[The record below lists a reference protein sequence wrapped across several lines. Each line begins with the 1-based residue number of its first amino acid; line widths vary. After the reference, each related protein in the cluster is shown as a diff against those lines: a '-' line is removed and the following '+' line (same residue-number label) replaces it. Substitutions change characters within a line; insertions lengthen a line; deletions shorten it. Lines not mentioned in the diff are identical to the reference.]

1 MSDDNN
7 NQANYTEPRPRGIED
22 LLHEAYLK
30 YSLSVNVGRAIPD
43 VRDGL
48 KPGMRRVLF
57 SMRQNGQTKG
67 SSYTKC
73 ARVVGDVIG
82 KYHPHGDSSV
92 YDTMVRMAQDFS
104 MRYTLIDGQGNFGSI
119 DGDPPAAYRYTE
131 CRMERLAEEL
141 LTDLDKKTVD
151 MRPNFDEKEMEPC
164 VLPARYPNLLVNGT
178 TGIGVGM
185 ATSIPPH
192 NLTEILNATI
202 GLLDKPTITVTEL
215 MEHLPGPDFPT
226 GGTIVGLAGIRR
238 LYETGRGS
246 VYCRGTAEIEG
257 DENSERIVITEIP
270 YAVNKEN
277 LVKKIADLVNNKVIT
292 GINSLNDESSD
303 RVGIRV
309 VVGIK
314 RGSMGTVVLNQLY
327 KHTQL
332 ATSYGCQFLV
342 VHNNQPRTLTLKQI
356 LQAYLDHRL
365 EVITRR
371 IQFEL
376 EKAEKRAHIVE
387 GLLKAV
393 DNIDEVIKI
402 IRSSRSKDDA
412 HQALSERFELSR
424 RQTSAILEMRL
435 SQLTGL
441 AIEDLQAEYDELMK
455 KIAHY
460 KELLASR
467 ELRLAVVRE
476 ELVEVRDKYGDERR
490 SDLRAGSRDINME
503 DLIPRESVT
512 ITISNQGY
520 IKRVPT
526 STYRTQNRGGKGVM
540 GMTTKDEDFV
550 KHLMTACSHDYVLFF
565 TNKGRMHWIKGYD
578 IPEGA
583 RTGKGKNIVNL
594 LEFEP
599 GEAVRAMITV
609 DNLDVED
616 RYVMMAT
623 RNGVV
628 KKTELRAFR
637 HLRKKPIKA
646 IVLDENDD
654 LIEAKL
660 TEGTNEVLLSTQ
672 GGIACRFYETDV
684 RSMGRVSRGV
694 RGIRL
699 KEDDKVVSM
708 IVVTP
713 DMDILVVTSQGMG
726 KRSAVENYRLTKRG
740 AKGVISIK
748 LKEDDK
754 VVEALRVVDGDEIIM
769 TTMQGQMVRIETDP
783 IRAIG
788 RASQGVKILSLK
800 KKGDYIISVSKVM
813 TVENDDE
820 EGEEGE
826 EGEGSA
832 ENAEGAENTAPEASV
847 EASGEEAGEASE
859 EATDAPEEDASDDS
873 DDEES

>member
-1 MSDDNN
+1 MSDDTN
-7 NQANYTEPRPRGIED
+7 NQANYTDPRPRGIED

-131 CRMERLAEEL
+131 CRMERLAEEM

-151 MRPNFDEKEMEPC
+151 MRPNFDEKEMEPT
-164 VLPARYPNLLVNGT
+164 VLPARFPNLLVNGT

-192 NLTEILNATI
+192 NLTEVLNATVA
-202 GLLDKPTITVTEL
+202 LLDKPTITVTEM

-246 VYCRGTAEIEG
+246 VYCRGKAEIQG
-257 DENSERIVITEIP
+257 DENSERIIITEIP

-277 LVKKIADLVNNKVIT
+277 LVKKIAELVNNKVIT

-314 RGSMGTVVLNQLY
+314 RGAMGTVVLNQLY

-342 VHNNQPRTLTLKQI
+342 VHQNQPRTLTLKQL

-371 IQFEL
+371 IEFDL
-376 EKAEKRAHIVE
+376 DKAEKRAHIVE

-402 IRSSRSKDDA
+402 IRNSRSKDDA
-412 HQALSERFELSR
+412 HTALSERFELTR
-424 RQTSAILEMRL
+424 RQTTAILEMRL

-441 AIEDLQAEYDELMK
+441 AIEDLQNEYEDLMK
-455 KIAHY
+455 KIAYY

-467 ELRLAVVRE
+467 ELRLGIVRE
-476 ELVEVRDKYGDERR
+476 ELVEVRDKYGDGRR

-599 GEAVRAMITV
+599 DEAVRAMITV
-609 DNLDVED
+609 DDLDVED
-616 RYVMMAT
+616 RYIMMAT

-646 IVLDENDD
+646 IVLDDHDD

-660 TEGTNEVLLSTQ
+660 TEGTNEVLLSTER
-672 GGIACRFYETDV
+672 GIACRFLETDV
-684 RSMGRVSRGV
+684 RGMGRVSRGV

-699 KEDDKVVSM
+699 GDDDKVVSM

-748 LKEDDK
+748 LKENDK
-754 VVEALRVVDGDEIIM
+754 VVEALRVVEGDEIIM

-783 IRAIG
+783 IRPIG

-800 KKGDYIISVSKVM
+800 KAGDFIISVSRVM
-813 TVENDDE
+813 TVENDE
-820 EGEEGE
+820 EEGE
-826 EGEGSA
+826 EGEGSEENS
-832 ENAEGAENTAPEASV
+832 ENAGSTPVASV
-847 EASGEEAGEASE
+847 REE
-859 EATDAPEEDASDDS
+859 SDDS
-873 DDEES
+873 DDFDDDSEEESDDSDDYDDDSDEEEEN

>member
-1 MSDDNN
+1 M
-7 NQANYTEPRPRGIED
+7 
-22 LLHEAYLK
+22 
-30 YSLSVNVGRAIPD
+30 
-43 VRDGL
+43 
-48 KPGMRRVLF
+48 
-57 SMRQNGQTKG
+57 
-67 SSYTKC
+67 
-73 ARVVGDVIG
+73 
-82 KYHPHGDSSV
+82 
-92 YDTMVRMAQDFS
+92 
-104 MRYTLIDGQGNFGSI
+104 
-119 DGDPPAAYRYTE
+119 
-131 CRMERLAEEL
+131 
-141 LTDLDKKTVD
+141 
-151 MRPNFDEKEMEPC
+151 
-164 VLPARYPNLLVNGT
+164 
-178 TGIGVGM
+178 
-185 ATSIPPH
+185 
-192 NLTEILNATI
+192 
-202 GLLDKPTITVTEL
+202 DKPTITVTEM

-246 VYCRGTAEIEG
+246 VYCRGKAEIQG
-257 DENSERIVITEIP
+257 DEHSERIVITEIP

-277 LVKKIADLVNNKVIT
+277 LVKKIAELVNNKVIT

-314 RGSMGTVVLNQLY
+314 RGAMGTVVLNQLY

-342 VHNNQPRTLTLKQI
+342 VHQNQPRTLTLKQL

-371 IQFEL
+371 IEFDL
-376 EKAEKRAHIVE
+376 DKAEKRAHIVE

-402 IRSSRSKDDA
+402 IRNSRSKDDA
-412 HQALSERFELSR
+412 HTALSERFELTR

-441 AIEDLQAEYDELMK
+441 AIEDLQNEYEDLMK
-455 KIAHY
+455 KIAYY

-467 ELRLAVVRE
+467 ELRLGIVRE
-476 ELVEVRDKYGDERR
+476 ELVEVRDKYGDGRR

-578 IPEGA
+578 IPEGV

-594 LEFEP
+594 LEFEQD
-599 GEAVRAMITV
+599 EAVRAMITV
-609 DNLDVED
+609 DDLDVED
-616 RYVMMAT
+616 RYIMMAT

-646 IVLDENDD
+646 IVLDDHDD

-660 TEGTNEVLLSTQ
+660 TEGTNEVLLSTE
-672 GGIACRFYETDV
+672 GGIACRFLETDV
-684 RSMGRVSRGV
+684 RAMGRVSRGV

-699 KEDDKVVSM
+699 GDNDRVVSM

-748 LKEDDK
+748 LKENDK
-754 VVEALRVVDGDEIIM
+754 VVEALRVVEGDEIIM

-783 IRAIG
+783 IRPIG

-800 KKGDYIISVSKVM
+800 KAGDFIISVSKVM
-813 TVENDDE
+813 TVENDE
-820 EGEEGE
+820 EEGE
-826 EGEGSA
+826 EGEGSEETS
-832 ENAEGAENTAPEASV
+832 ENAENTPVASV
-847 EASGEEAGEASE
+847 REDSDDFDDDSE
-859 EATDAPEEDASDDS
+859 EDSDDS
-873 DDEES
+873 DDFDDDSDEDEEN

>member
-1 MSDDNN
+1 MSDDNKPTVIH
-7 NQANYTEPRPRGIED
+7 TEPKPRGIED

-57 SMRQNGQTKG
+57 SMRQNGQTKA

-92 YDTMVRMAQDFS
+92 YDTMVRMAQPFS

-131 CRMERLAEEL
+131 CRMEKLAEEL
-141 LTDLDKKTVD
+141 LTDLDKDTVD
-151 MRPNFDEKEMEPC
+151 MRPNFDEKEMEPT

-192 NLTEILNATI
+192 NLREVINATVA
-202 GLLDKPTITVTEL
+202 LLDKPTITVTEL

-226 GGTIVGLAGIRR
+226 GGTIVGVAGIRK
-238 LYETGRGS
+238 LYETGHGS
-246 VYCRGTAEIEG
+246 VYCRGKAEIKG
-257 DENSERIVITEIP
+257 DENSEQIIITEIP

-277 LVKKIADLVNNKVIT
+277 MVKKIAELVNNKVIT

-303 RVGIRV
+303 RIGIRV
-309 VVGIK
+309 VIGIK
-314 RGSMGTVVLNQLY
+314 RGAMAMVVLNQLY

-342 VHNNQPRTLTLKQI
+342 VYNNQPRTLTLKQL

-371 IQFEL
+371 IVFDL
-376 EKAEKRAHIVE
+376 DKAEKRAHIVE

-402 IRSSRSKDDA
+402 IRNSHNKDDA
-412 HQALSERFELSR
+412 HTALSERFDLSR
-424 RQTSAILEMRL
+424 RQTTAILEMRL

-441 AIEDLQAEYDELMK
+441 AIEDLENEFKELMD
-455 KIAHY
+455 KIAYY
-460 KELLASR
+460 KELLGSR
-467 ELRLAVVRE
+467 EKRLSIVRE
-476 ELVEVRDKYGDERR
+476 ELIEVRDKYGDDRISE
-490 SDLRAGSRDINME
+490 LRLGSRDINME
-503 DLIPRESVT
+503 DLIPRESIA
-512 ITISNQGY
+512 ITISNDGY

-526 STYRTQNRGGKGVM
+526 STYRTQNRGGKGVV
-540 GMTTKDEDFV
+540 GMTTKDEDHV
-550 KHLMTACSHDYVLFF
+550 EHLMTACSHDYILFF
-565 TNKGRMHWIKGYD
+565 TNKGLMHWIKGYD

-599 GEAVRAMITV
+599 DEAVRAMITV
-609 DNLDVED
+609 DELDVD
-616 RYVMMAT
+616 NRYILMAT

-628 KKTELRAFR
+628 KKTELKAFR

-646 IVLDENDD
+646 IVLDEGDD

-660 TEGTNEVLLSTQ
+660 TEGNNEILLSTEQ
-672 GGIACRFYETDV
+672 GIACRFLETAA
-684 RSMGRVSRGV
+684 RPLGRVSRGV

-699 KEDDKVVSM
+699 NEGDKVVSM

-713 DMDILVVTSQGMG
+713 EMDILVVTSLGMG
-726 KRSAVENYRLTKRG
+726 KRSAVADYRLTNRG
-740 AKGVISIK
+740 AKGVKSIK
-748 LKEDDK
+748 LKEGDK
-754 VVEALRVVDGDEIIM
+754 VVEALRIIEGDEIIM
-769 TTMQGQMVRIETDP
+769 TTMLGQMVRIAADP
-783 IRAIG
+783 IRTIG
-788 RASQGVKILSLK
+788 RTSQGVKILTLK
-800 KKGDYIISVSKVM
+800 KEGDFIISVSRVM
-813 TVENDDE
+813 TVENEEQLQAIDETLLANKPTAPANTEAVNDDADEELNEEIDDEDLTDDE
-820 EGEEGE
+820 EI
-826 EGEGSA
+826 
-832 ENAEGAENTAPEASV
+832 
-847 EASGEEAGEASE
+847 
-859 EATDAPEEDASDDS
+859 
-873 DDEES
+873 DDEKE

>member
-7 NQANYTEPRPRGIED
+7 NQLNYTEPRPRGIED

-48 KPGMRRVLF
+48 KPGMRRVLY

-104 MRYTLIDGQGNFGSI
+104 MRYCLIDGQGNFGSI

-141 LTDLDKKTVD
+141 LQDLDKKTVD
-151 MRPNFDEKEMEPC
+151 MRPNFDEKEMEPT

-192 NLTEILNATI
+192 NLTEVINATVA
-202 GLLDKPTITVTEL
+202 LLDKPTITVTEL
-215 MEHLPGPDFPT
+215 MEQLPGPDFPT

-246 VYCRGTAEIEG
+246 VYCRGTATIEM
-257 DENSERIVITEIP
+257 DDNEHEKIIITEIP

-277 LVKKIADLVNNKVIT
+277 MVKKIADLVNNKVIT

-332 ATSYGCQFLV
+332 ATSMGCQFLV
-342 VHNNQPRTLTLKQI
+342 VHQNQPKTMTLKQL

-376 EKAEKRAHIVE
+376 DKAEKRAHIVE

-402 IRSSRSKDDA
+402 IRGSRSKEDA
-412 HQALSERFELSR
+412 HNALAERFELSK

-455 KIAHY
+455 KIERF

-467 ELRLAVVRE
+467 ELRLEIVRT
-476 ELVEVRDKYGDERR
+476 ELIEVRDKHGDVRR
-490 SDLRAGSRDINME
+490 SELRAGSRDIDME

-512 ITISNQGY
+512 ITVSNQGY

-565 TNKGRMHWIKGYD
+565 TNKGRMHWIKGYN

-599 GEAVRAMITV
+599 GESVRAMITV

-616 RYVMMAT
+616 RYIMMST

-628 KKTELRAFR
+628 KKTELKAFR

-646 IVLDENDD
+646 IVLDEEDD

-660 TEGTNEVLLSTQ
+660 TEGTNE
-672 GGIACRFYETDV
+672 
-684 RSMGRVSRGV
+684 
-694 RGIRL
+694 
-699 KEDDKVVSM
+699 
-708 IVVTP
+708 
-713 DMDILVVTSQGMG
+713 
-726 KRSAVENYRLTKRG
+726 
-740 AKGVISIK
+740 
-748 LKEDDK
+748 
-754 VVEALRVVDGDEIIM
+754 
-769 TTMQGQMVRIETDP
+769 
-783 IRAIG
+783 
-788 RASQGVKILSLK
+788 
-800 KKGDYIISVSKVM
+800 
-813 TVENDDE
+813 
-820 EGEEGE
+820 
-826 EGEGSA
+826 
-832 ENAEGAENTAPEASV
+832 
-847 EASGEEAGEASE
+847 
-859 EATDAPEEDASDDS
+859 
-873 DDEES
+873 

>member
-1 MSDDNN
+1 MSDNN
-7 NQANYTEPRPRGIED
+7 NQNYTEPRPRGIED

-57 SMRQNGQTKG
+57 SMRQNGQGKS

-82 KYHPHGDSSV
+82 KYHPHGDGSV

-131 CRMERLAEEL
+131 CRMERLAEEML
-141 LTDLDKKTVD
+141 ADLDKKTVD

-192 NLTEILNATI
+192 NLTEILNATVA
-202 GLLDKPTITVTEL
+202 LLDKPTVTISEM

-246 VYCRGTAEIEG
+246 VYCRGKAEIEG
-257 DENSERIVITEIP
+257 DENSEQIVVTEIP

-277 LVKKIADLVNNKVIT
+277 MVKKIAELVNNKVIT

-309 VVGIK
+309 VIGIK
-314 RGSMGTVVLNQLY
+314 RGAMGTVVLNQLY

-342 VHNNQPRTLTLKQI
+342 VHQNQPRTMNLKQL

-402 IRSSRSKDDA
+402 IRASRVKEDA
-412 HQALSERFELSR
+412 HTALSERFELTR
-424 RQTSAILEMRL
+424 RQTTAILEMRL

-441 AIEDLQAEYDELMK
+441 AIEDLQAEFDELMK

-467 ELRLAVVRE
+467 ELRLAIVRE

-490 SDLRAGSRDINME
+490 SELRPGSRDINME

-512 ITISNQGY
+512 VTISNQGY

-526 STYRTQNRGGKGVM
+526 DTYRTQARGGKGVM
-540 GMTTKDEDFV
+540 GMSTKDEDFV
-550 KHLMTACSHDYVLFF
+550 KHLMTGCSHDYILFF

-599 GEAVRAMITV
+599 GESVRAMITV
-609 DNLDVED
+609 DDLDVED
-616 RYVMMAT
+616 RYIIMAT
-623 RNGVV
+623 KNGVV

-646 IVLDENDD
+646 IVLDEEDD
-654 LIEAKL
+654 VIEAKL
-660 TEGTNEVLLSTQ
+660 TDGTNQILLSTT
-672 GGIACRFYETDV
+672 GGIACRFMETDA
-684 RSMGRVSRGV
+684 RSLGRVSRGV

-699 KEDDKVVSM
+699 GEGDQVVSM

-713 DMDILVVTSQGMG
+713 DMDILVVTNQGMG

-740 AKGVISIK
+740 AKGVISVK
-748 LKEDDK
+748 LKEGDK
-754 VVEALRVVDGDEIIM
+754 VVEALRVVEGDEMIM

-800 KKGDYIISVSKVM
+800 KKGDFIISVSRVMKVEGAEEEESEE
-813 TVENDDE
+813 T
-820 EGEEGE
+820 EGE
-826 EGEGSA
+826 
-832 ENAEGAENTAPEASV
+832 ENAEGTVVPEAAAEGTTEENSETP
-847 EASGEEAGEASE
+847 EAPSDE
-859 EATDAPEEDASDDS
+859 TPES
-873 DDEES
+873 DDEGDES

>member
-1 MSDDNN
+1 MSDDNIN
-7 NQANYTEPRPRGIED
+7 RSNYTEPRPRGIED

-192 NLTEILNATI
+192 NLTEIMNATI
-202 GLLDKPTITVTEL
+202 GVLDKPTITVTEL
-215 MEHLPGPDFPT
+215 MEHVPGPDFPT

-246 VYCRGTAEIEG
+246 VYCRGTAEIEA
-257 DENSERIVITEIP
+257 DEHQERIIITEIP

-277 LVKKIADLVNNKVIT
+277 LVKKIAELVNNKVIT

-314 RGSMGTVVLNQLY
+314 RGAMGTVVLNQLY

-342 VHNNQPRTLTLKQI
+342 VHQNQPRTLTLKQI

-376 EKAEKRAHIVE
+376 NKAEKRAHIVE

-412 HQALSERFELSR
+412 HTALSERFELSR

-441 AIEDLQAEYDELMK
+441 AIEDLTAEFEELMK
-455 KIAHY
+455 KITHY

-476 ELVEVRDKYGDERR
+476 ELVEVRDKYGDVRR

-526 STYRTQNRGGKGVM
+526 STYRTQARGGKGVM

-550 KHLMTACSHDYVLFF
+550 KHLMTVCSHDYVLFF

-578 IPEGA
+578 IPEGV
-583 RTGKGKNIVNL
+583 RTGKGKNIINL
-594 LEFEP
+594 LEFEQD
-599 GEAVRAMITV
+599 EAVRAMITV
-609 DNLDVED
+609 DDLDVED
-616 RYVMMAT
+616 RYIMMAT

-646 IVLDENDD
+646 IVLDEDDD

-672 GGIACRFYETDV
+672 GGIACRFFETDV

-699 KEDDKVVSM
+699 KEEDKVVSM

-826 EGEGSA
+826 EGETTA
-832 ENAEGAENTAPEASV
+832 ENAEGAETTSEASAEV
-847 EASGEEAGEASE
+847 SSE
-859 EATDAPEEDASDDS
+859 ETADTPEEDSSDDA

>member
-7 NQANYTEPRPRGIED
+7 NQGNYTDPRPRGIED

-48 KPGMRRVLF
+48 KPGMRRVLY

-192 NLTEILNATI
+192 NLTEVLNATVA
-202 GLLDKPTITVTEL
+202 LLDKPTITVTEM

-314 RGSMGTVVLNQLY
+314 RGAMGTVVLNQLY

-342 VHNNQPRTLTLKQI
+342 VHNNQPRTLTLKQL

-371 IQFEL
+371 IKFEL

-402 IRSSRSKDDA
+402 IRNSRSKDDA
-412 HQALSERFELSR
+412 HEALSERFELTR

-441 AIEDLQAEYDELMK
+441 AIEDLQNEFEELMK

-476 ELVEVRDKYGDERR
+476 ELIEVRDKYGDERR
-490 SDLRAGSRDINME
+490 SELRAGSRDINME

-599 GEAVRAMITV
+599 GESVRAMITV

-623 RNGVV
+623 KNGVV

-646 IVLDENDD
+646 IVLDEHDD

-672 GGIACRFYETDV
+672 GGIACRFLETDV

-699 KEDDKVVSM
+699 GEGDQVVSM

-748 LKEDDK
+748 LKEEDK

-800 KKGDYIISVSKVM
+800 KKGDFIISVSKVM

-820 EGEEGE
+820 ENEEGE
-826 EGEGSA
+826 EGEASA
-832 ENAEGAENTAPEASV
+832 ENAEGAENTAPEASA
-847 EASGEEAGEASE
+847 EATGEEAG
-859 EATDAPEEDASDDS
+859 DAPEDSSSEDS

>member
-1 MSDDNN
+1 MSDDTN
-7 NQANYTEPRPRGIED
+7 NQANYTDPRPRGIED

-131 CRMERLAEEL
+131 CRMERLAEEM

-151 MRPNFDEKEMEPC
+151 MRPNFDEKEMEPT
-164 VLPARYPNLLVNGT
+164 VLPARFPNLLVNGT

-192 NLTEILNATI
+192 NLTEVLNATVA
-202 GLLDKPTITVTEL
+202 LLDKPTITVTEM

-246 VYCRGTAEIEG
+246 VYCRGKAEIQG
-257 DENSERIVITEIP
+257 DENSERIIITEIP

-277 LVKKIADLVNNKVIT
+277 LVKKIAELVNNKVIT

-314 RGSMGTVVLNQLY
+314 RGAMGTVVLNQLY

-342 VHNNQPRTLTLKQI
+342 VHQNQPRTLTLKQL

-371 IQFEL
+371 IEFDL
-376 EKAEKRAHIVE
+376 DKAEKRAHIVE

-402 IRSSRSKDDA
+402 IRNSRSKDDA
-412 HQALSERFELSR
+412 HTALSERFELTR
-424 RQTSAILEMRL
+424 RQTTAILEMRL

-441 AIEDLQAEYDELMK
+441 AIEDLQNEYEDLMK
-455 KIAHY
+455 KIAYY

-467 ELRLAVVRE
+467 ELRLGIVRE
-476 ELVEVRDKYGDERR
+476 ELVEVRDKYGDGRR

-599 GEAVRAMITV
+599 DEAVRAMITV
-609 DNLDVED
+609 DDLDVED
-616 RYVMMAT
+616 RYIMMAT

-646 IVLDENDD
+646 IVLDDHDD

-660 TEGTNEVLLSTQ
+660 TEGTNEVLLSTER
-672 GGIACRFYETDV
+672 GIACRFLETDV
-684 RSMGRVSRGV
+684 RGMGRVSRGV

-699 KEDDKVVSM
+699 GDDDKVVSM

-748 LKEDDK
+748 LKENDK
-754 VVEALRVVDGDEIIM
+754 VVEALRVVEGDEIIM

-783 IRAIG
+783 IRPIG

-800 KKGDYIISVSKVM
+800 KAGDFIISVSRVM
-813 TVENDDE
+813 TVENDE
-820 EGEEGE
+820 EEGE
-826 EGEGSA
+826 EGEGSEETS
-832 ENAEGAENTAPEASV
+832 ENAGNTPVASV
-847 EASGEEAGEASE
+847 REESDDSDDFDDDSE
-859 EATDAPEEDASDDS
+859 EESDDSDDFDDDS
-873 DDEES
+873 DDEEEN

>member
-1 MSDDNN
+1 MSDDNIN
-7 NQANYTEPRPRGIED
+7 RSNYTEPRPRGIED

-192 NLTEILNATI
+192 NLTEIMNATI
-202 GLLDKPTITVTEL
+202 GVLDKPTITVTEL
-215 MEHLPGPDFPT
+215 MEHVPGPDFPT

-246 VYCRGTAEIEG
+246 VYCRGTAEIEA
-257 DENSERIVITEIP
+257 DEHQERIIITEIP

-277 LVKKIADLVNNKVIT
+277 LVKKIAELVNNKVIT

-314 RGSMGTVVLNQLY
+314 RGAMGTVVLNQLY

-342 VHNNQPRTLTLKQI
+342 VHQNQPRTLTLKQI

-376 EKAEKRAHIVE
+376 NKAEKRAHIVE

-412 HQALSERFELSR
+412 HTALSERFELSR

-441 AIEDLQAEYDELMK
+441 AIEDLTAEFEELMK
-455 KIAHY
+455 KITHY

-476 ELVEVRDKYGDERR
+476 ELVEVRDKYGDVRR

-526 STYRTQNRGGKGVM
+526 STYRTQARGGKGVM

-550 KHLMTACSHDYVLFF
+550 KHLMTVCSHDYVLFF

-578 IPEGA
+578 IPEGV
-583 RTGKGKNIVNL
+583 RTGKGKNIINL
-594 LEFEP
+594 LEFEQD
-599 GEAVRAMITV
+599 EAVRAMITV
-609 DNLDVED
+609 DDLDVED
-616 RYVMMAT
+616 RYIMMAT

-646 IVLDENDD
+646 IVLDEDDD

-672 GGIACRFYETDV
+672 GGIACRFFETDV

-699 KEDDKVVSM
+699 KEEDKVVSM

-826 EGEGSA
+826 EGETTA
-832 ENAEGAENTAPEASV
+832 ENAEGAETTSEASAEV
-847 EASGEEAGEASE
+847 SSE
-859 EATDAPEEDASDDS
+859 ETADTPEEDSSDDAG
-873 DDEES
+873 DEES

>member
-1 MSDDNN
+1 MSDNK
-7 NQANYTEPRPRGIED
+7 NQANYTEPRPRRIED

-48 KPGMRRVLF
+48 KPGMRRVLY
-57 SMRQNGQTKG
+57 SMRQNGQTKS

-104 MRYTLIDGQGNFGSI
+104 MRYCLIDGQGNFGSI

-141 LTDLDKKTVD
+141 LQDLDKKTVD
-151 MRPNFDEKEMEPC
+151 MRPNFDEKEMEPT

-192 NLTEILNATI
+192 NLTEIINATVA
-202 GLLDKPTITVTEL
+202 LLDKPTIIVNEL

-246 VYCRGTAEIEG
+246 VYCRGTATIEV
-257 DENSERIVITEIP
+257 DDNEHEKIIITEIP

-277 LVKKIADLVNNKVIT
+277 MVKKIAELVNNKVIT

-314 RGSMGTVVLNQLY
+314 RGSMATVVLNQLY

-332 ATSYGCQFLV
+332 ATSMGCQFLV
-342 VHNNQPRTLTLKQI
+342 VHQNQPKTMTLKQL

-402 IRSSRSKDDA
+402 IRGSRSKEDA
-412 HQALSERFELSR
+412 HNALAVRFELSK

-441 AIEDLQAEYDELMK
+441 AIDDLSAEFDELMK
-455 KIAHY
+455 KITHY

-467 ELRLAVVRE
+467 ELRLGIVRT
-476 ELVEVRDKYGDERR
+476 ELIEVRDKHGDERR
-490 SDLRAGSRDINME
+490 SELRAGSRDIDME

-512 ITISNQGY
+512 ITVSNQGY

-526 STYRTQNRGGKGVM
+526 DTYRTQNRGGKGVI
-540 GMTTKDEDFV
+540 GMSTKDEDFV

-565 TNKGRMHWIKGYD
+565 TNKGRMHWIKGYN

-583 RTGKGKNIVNL
+583 RTGKGKNIINL
-594 LEFEP
+594 LEFEQ

-609 DNLDVED
+609 DQLDVDD
-616 RYVMMAT
+616 RYIMMAT

-628 KKTELRAFR
+628 KKTELKAFR

-646 IVLDENDD
+646 IVLDEDDD

-660 TEGTNEVLLSTQ
+660 TEGTNEVLLSTA
-672 GGIACRFYETDV
+672 GGIACRFLETDV
-684 RSMGRVSRGV
+684 RPMGRVSRGV

-699 KEDDKVVSM
+699 GENNQVVSM

-713 DMDILVVTSQGMG
+713 DMDILVITQQGMG

-754 VVEALRVVDGDEIIM
+754 VIEALRVVEEDEIIM

-783 IRAIG
+783 IRPIG
-788 RASQGVKILSLK
+788 RTSQGVKILSMK
-800 KKGDYIISVSKVM
+800 KKGDYIISVSRVM
-813 TVENDDE
+813 KVENDEEENE
-820 EGEEGE
+820 EGADATEGAVTAEGE
-826 EGEGSA
+826 TPEVSA
-832 ENAEGAENTAPEASV
+832 ETTDESSAEASPNDTQNTD
-847 EASGEEAGEASE
+847 EDSE
-859 EATDAPEEDASDDS
+859 D
-873 DDEES
+873 